1 MVEHYSRNLF
11 TRGDNNRNNI
21 MKEFTFKYTCYDSE
35 ITVSAKNGDIAFQKA
50 IKELKQE
57 LEDNCYSGDLQEI
70 EDEE

>member
-1 MVEHYSRNLF
+1 
-11 TRGDNNRNNI
+11 

-35 ITVSAKNGDIAFQKA
+35 ITVSAKNGDMAFQKA

-57 LEDNCYSGDLQEI
+57 LEDNCYRGDLQEI